1 MASLSGVS
9 TSGVN
14 GSNATNTSTALS
26 AISRSNAAA
35 LQTAAI
41 QSSVVSTLVSLGS
54 NRNTALTY
62 NASGL
67 MNSYPQVSST
77 TQVPTRVQAAQD
89 ALLATQN
96 VISETL
102 SSLSNAASANATTG
116 LTSLLGST
124 GTLATYNSSG
134 LVQASFPYSTTTG
147 KVDAQSAQS
156 AVLQAQYSVTQALG
170 SLAAGPLL
178 NQPISRR

>member
-1 MASLSGVS
+1 MATVSGVS
-9 TSGVN
+9 TAGVN
-14 GSNATNTSTALS
+14 GSNATNTSTAVS
-26 AISRSNAAA
+26 AISKSNAAA
-35 LQTAAI
+35 LQIASI
-41 QSSVVSTLVSLGS
+41 QSSVVSTLVTLGS
-54 NRNTALTY
+54 NQNTALTY

-67 MNSYPQVSST
+67 MNTYPQVSST
-77 TQVPTRVQAAQD
+77 TPVTSVQIAQD

-96 VISETL
+96 VISQTL
-102 SSLSNAASANATTG
+102 ASLSNVASTNAATTG
-116 LTSLLGST
+116 MTSLLGST
-124 GTLATYNSSG
+124 ATLATYNSSG

-170 SLAAGPLL
+170 SLAAGPLQ